1 MPYCSAKSQIA
12 FFERRYI
19 TMTNI
24 PEIYGCMVFND
35 AVMRQRLPGDVYK
48 SLTYT
53 IQTGKTIDVSIANVV
68 ANAMKDWA
76 VEKGATHYTHWFQ
89 PLTSV
94 TAEKHDSFIS
104 PIGGDKV
111 VMDFSGKELIK
122 GESDAS
128 SFPSGGLRKT
138 CNARGYTAWDPSSYA
153 FIKDGTLYIP
163 TVFCSYTGDAL
174 DTKTPLLRSMD
185 AISEQA
191 LRILSLFGDNTASRV
206 SASVGAEQE
215 YFLINKEYYDKRDDL
230 LYAGRTLFGA
240 PAPKGQQLE
249 DHYYGPLKTKI
260 AAFMSELDTELW
272 KLGINSKTKHNEVAP
287 SQHELAPIFAT
298 TNVAVDQNLIIME
311 TMRKVAE
318 KHGLVALLHEKPYAG
333 INGSG
338 KHNNWSISTDT
349 GKNLLNPGKNPVS
362 NTQFLIFLAA
372 VIKAVDEYQDLLRL
386 SVASAGNDHRLG
398 AGEAPPAIVS
408 VFLGD
413 ELEELIEAII
423 GDTDYRDKARKTMN
437 LGVPSV
443 PTFRYDSTDR
453 NRTSPFAFTGNK
465 FEFRMLGSS
474 QNIAMPNIV
483 LNTAVAKSL
492 KEFADKLSGVQDIET
507 GARKLIKETFKAHNR
522 IIFSGNGYSS
532 KWPEEA
538 EKRGL
543 LNLKTSVDAFPY
555 LTKKKNIELFT
566 EFSVMSEVE
575 LRAREEILFENYAKV
590 IDIEARTMIDIANKK
605 IIPTVEKYIKS
616 LVSTVKGKKEI
627 FGKEDYSALELELIK
642 KLSELNLTAYKVSQK
657 IKEAADAADG
667 TQNASE
673 SANAYKNNVLPL
685 MAELRQAVDEMEGMV
700 PSSIWPLPSY
710 GEMTMKQ

>member
-1 MPYCSAKSQIA
+1 
-12 FFERRYI
+12 
-19 TMTNI
+19 MTNI

-35 AVMRQRLPGDVYK
+35 AVMRQRLPKDVYR
-48 SLTYT
+48 SLTET
-53 IQTGKTIDVSIANVV
+53 IQTGKMIDVSIANVV

-76 VEKGATHYTHWFQ
+76 TEKGATHYTHWFQ

-111 VMDFSGKELIK
+111 VMEFSGKELIK

-185 AISEQA
+185 AVSEQA
-191 LRILSLFGDNTASRV
+191 LRILSLFGDNTSTRV
-206 SASVGAEQE
+206 HTSVGAEQE

-230 LYAGRTLFGA
+230 LYTGRTLFGA

-249 DHYYGPLKTKI
+249 DHYYGHLKTKI
-260 AAFMSELDTELW
+260 GAYMEELDRELW

-287 SQHELAPIFAT
+287 SQHELAPIYAN

-311 TMRKVAE
+311 TMKTVAE
-318 KHGLVALLHEKPYAG
+318 RHGLVCLLHEKPYAG

-338 KHNNWSISTDT
+338 KHNNWSIGTDT
-349 GKNLLNPGKNPVS
+349 GKNLLNPGKNPAS
-362 NTQFLIFLAA
+362 NTQFLLFLAA
-372 VIKAVDEYQDLLRL
+372 VIKAVDDYQDLIRL
-386 SVASAGNDHRLG
+386 SAATPGNDHRLG
-398 AGEAPPAIVS
+398 ADEAPPAIVS
-408 VFLGD
+408 MFLGD
-413 ELEELIEAII
+413 ELEELIDAIA
-423 GDTDYRDKARKTMN
+423 DDSDYIDKAKRTMD

-465 FEFRMLGSS
+465 FEFRMVGSS
-474 QNIAMPNIV
+474 QNIAMANVMI
-483 LNTAVAKSL
+483 NTAVAKVCRD
-492 KEFADKLSGVQDIET
+492 FADALEGCENIET
-507 GARKLIKETFKAHNR
+507 AARALIKKTFKEHRR
-522 IIFSGNGYSS
+522 IIFNGNGYSS
-532 KWPEEA
+532 KWPIEA

-543 LNLKTSVDAFPY
+543 LNFKTSVDAFSC
-555 LTKKKNIELFT
+555 LTAQKNIDLFT
-566 EFSVMSEVE
+566 EFGVMSEVE
-575 LRAREEILFENYAKV
+575 LRAREDILYENYSKV
-590 IDIEARTMIDIANKK
+590 IDIEAKTMVDIANKK
-605 IIPTVEKYIKS
+605 IIPAVEEYIGQLAEIAKNKIKVLDGVGGANLEKTIILKLSKLNAEAYDLADKLSVCSAEAYSERARTHKYM
-616 LVSTVKGKKEI
+616 
-627 FGKEDYSALELELIK
+627 DSAL
-642 KLSELNLTAYKVSQK
+642 
-657 IKEAADAADG
+657 
-667 TQNASE
+667 
-673 SANAYKNNVLPL
+673 AYKNKVIPL
-685 MAELRQAVDEMEGMV
+685 MIKLREAVDEMEGIV
-700 PSSIWPLPSY
+700 PSKIWPLPSY

>member
-1 MPYCSAKSQIA
+1 
-12 FFERRYI
+12 
-19 TMTNI
+19 MTNI

-35 AVMRQRLPGDVYK
+35 AVMRQRLPSDVYK

-153 FIKDGTLYIP
+153 FIKDRTLYIP

-185 AISEQA
+185 AVSEQA
-191 LRILSLFGDNTASRV
+191 LRILSLFGDNTATRV

-230 LYAGRTLFGA
+230 LYTGRTLFGS

-249 DHYYGPLKTKI
+249 DHYYGSLKTKI
-260 AAFMSELDTELW
+260 AEFMAELDCELW

-287 SQHELAPIFAT
+287 SQHELAPIYAT

-311 TMRKVAE
+311 TIKKVAE
-318 KHGLVALLHEKPYAG
+318 RHGLVALLHEKPYAC

-349 GKNLLNPGKNPVS
+349 GKNLLNPGKNPAS
-362 NTQFLIFLAA
+362 NTQFLLFLAA
-372 VIKAVDEYQDLLRL
+372 VIKAVDDYQDLLRL
-386 SVASAGNDHRLG
+386 SVASAANDHRLG

-413 ELEELIEAII
+413 ELEELIDAII
-423 GDTDYRDKARKTMN
+423 GDIDYRDRAKRTMN

-492 KEFADKLSGVQDIET
+492 KEFADKLSGAQDIET
-507 GARKLIKETFKAHNR
+507 GARQLIKETFKAHHR

-532 KWPEEA
+532 KWPDEA
-538 EKRGL
+538 ERRGL

-555 LTKKKNIELFT
+555 LTKQKNIELFT
-566 EFSVMSEVE
+566 EFSVMSEIE

-605 IIPTVEKYIKS
+605 IIPAVEEYIKG
-616 LVSTVKGKKEI
+616 LVSTVKEKKAI
-627 FGKEDYSALELELIK
+627 FADDDYTALECELIK
-642 KLSELNLTAYKVSQK
+642 KLSTLNLCAYELAKK
-657 IKEAADAADG
+657 IKAEADG
-667 TQNASE
+667 AEDNKNAAE
-673 SANAYKNNVLPL
+673 MANAYKDNVLPI
-685 MAELRQAVDEMEGMV
+685 MSELRRAVDEMEGIV
-700 PSSIWPLPSY
+700 PSSLWPLPSY

>member
-1 MPYCSAKSQIA
+1 
-12 FFERRYI
+12 
-19 TMTNI
+19 MTNI

-35 AVMRQRLPGDVYK
+35 AVMRQRLPKDVYK
-48 SLTYT
+48 SLTET
-53 IQTGKTIDVSIANVV
+53 IQTGKMIDVSIANVV

-76 VEKGATHYTHWFQ
+76 TEKGATHYTHWFQ

-111 VMDFSGKELIK
+111 VMEFSGKELIK

-191 LRILSLFGDNTASRV
+191 LRILALFGDTAATRV
-206 SASVGAEQE
+206 NASVGAEQE

-249 DHYYGPLKTKI
+249 DHYYGHLKTKI
-260 AAFMSELDTELW
+260 GKYMEELDRELW

-287 SQHELAPIFAT
+287 SQHELAPIFAN

-311 TMRKVAE
+311 TMKTVAE
-318 KHGLVALLHEKPYAG
+318 RHGLVCLLHEKPYAG

-338 KHNNWSISTDT
+338 KHNNWSIGTDT
-349 GKNLLNPGKNPVS
+349 GKNLLNPGKNPAS
-362 NTQFLIFLAA
+362 NTQFLLFLAA
-372 VIKAVDEYQDLLRL
+372 VIKAVDDYQDLIRL
-386 SVASAGNDHRLG
+386 SAATPGNDHRLG
-398 AGEAPPAIVS
+398 ADEAPPAIVS
-408 VFLGD
+408 MFLGD
-413 ELEELIEAII
+413 ELEELINAIADDSNYI
-423 GDTDYRDKARKTMN
+423 DKDKRTMD

-465 FEFRMLGSS
+465 FEFRMVGSS
-474 QNIAMPNIV
+474 QNIAMANVMI
-483 LNTAVAKSL
+483 NTAVAKVC
-492 KEFADKLSGVQDIET
+492 KEFADDLEGCESLESA
-507 GARKLIKETFKAHNR
+507 ARALIKKTFKEHRR
-522 IIFSGNGYSS
+522 IIFNGNGYSS
-532 KWPEEA
+532 KWPIEA

-543 LNLKTSVDAFPY
+543 LNLRTSVDAFSC
-555 LTKKKNIELFT
+555 LTQQKNIDLFT

-575 LRAREEILFENYAKV
+575 LRAREDILYENYSKV
-590 IDIEARTMIDIANKK
+590 IDIEAKTMVDIANKK
-605 IIPTVEKYIKS
+605 IIPAVEEYVGQLTEIAKNKMKVFDGMAVASLEKTLILKLSSLNAEAYELAEKLKSAASTAAAERAKTRKYM
-616 LVSTVKGKKEI
+616 
-627 FGKEDYSALELELIK
+627 DSAL
-642 KLSELNLTAYKVSQK
+642 
-657 IKEAADAADG
+657 
-667 TQNASE
+667 
-673 SANAYKNNVLPL
+673 AYKNNVIPL
-685 MAELRQAVDEMEGMV
+685 MEKLRRTVDEMEGIV
-700 PSSIWPLPSY
+700 PSEIWPLPSY

>member
-1 MPYCSAKSQIA
+1 
-12 FFERRYI
+12 
-19 TMTNI
+19 MTNI

-35 AVMRQRLPGDVYK
+35 AVMRQRLPKDVYR
-48 SLTYT
+48 SLTET
-53 IQTGKTIDVSIANVV
+53 IQTGKMIDVSIANVV

-76 VEKGATHYTHWFQ
+76 TEKGATHYTHWFQ

-111 VMDFSGKELIK
+111 VMEFSGKELIK

-185 AISEQA
+185 AVSEQA
-191 LRILSLFGDNTASRV
+191 LRILSLFGDNTSTRV
-206 SASVGAEQE
+206 HTSVGAEQE

-230 LYAGRTLFGA
+230 LYTGRTLFGA

-249 DHYYGPLKTKI
+249 DHYYGHLKTKI
-260 AAFMSELDTELW
+260 GAYMEELDRELW

-287 SQHELAPIFAT
+287 SQHELAPIYAN

-311 TMRKVAE
+311 TMKTVAE
-318 KHGLVALLHEKPYAG
+318 RHGLVCLLHEKPYAG

-338 KHNNWSISTDT
+338 KHNNWSIGTDT
-349 GKNLLNPGKNPVS
+349 GKNLLNPGKNPAS
-362 NTQFLIFLAA
+362 NTQFLLFLAA
-372 VIKAVDEYQDLLRL
+372 VIKAVDDYQDLIRL
-386 SVASAGNDHRLG
+386 SAATPGNDHRLG
-398 AGEAPPAIVS
+398 ADEAPPAIVS
-408 VFLGD
+408 MFLGD
-413 ELEELIEAII
+413 ELEELIDAIA
-423 GDTDYRDKARKTMN
+423 DDSDYIDKAKRTMD

-465 FEFRMLGSS
+465 FEFRMVGSS
-474 QNIAMPNIV
+474 QNIAMANVMI
-483 LNTAVAKSL
+483 NTAVAKVCRD
-492 KEFADKLSGVQDIET
+492 FADALEGCENIEAA
-507 GARKLIKETFKAHNR
+507 ARALIKKTFKEHRR
-522 IIFSGNGYSS
+522 IIFNGNGYSS
-532 KWPEEA
+532 KWPIEA

-543 LNLKTSVDAFPY
+543 LNFKTSVDAFSC
-555 LTKKKNIELFT
+555 LTAQKNIDLFT
-566 EFSVMSEVE
+566 EFGVMSEVE
-575 LRAREEILFENYAKV
+575 LRAREDILYENYSKV
-590 IDIEARTMIDIANKK
+590 IDIEAKTMVDIANKK
-605 IIPTVEKYIKS
+605 IIPAVEEYIGQLAEIAKNKIKVLDGVGGANLEKTIILKLSKLNAEAYDLADKLSVCSAEAYSERARTHKYM
-616 LVSTVKGKKEI
+616 
-627 FGKEDYSALELELIK
+627 DSAL
-642 KLSELNLTAYKVSQK
+642 
-657 IKEAADAADG
+657 
-667 TQNASE
+667 
-673 SANAYKNNVLPL
+673 AYKNKVIPL
-685 MAELRQAVDEMEGMV
+685 MIKLREAVDEMEGIV
-700 PSSIWPLPSY
+700 PSKIWPLPSY